1 MGSKRLLAIGVTA
14 LVALGL
20 LGRRRNRRRHGA
32 DAPGRVPSVAES
44 VLPVARDA
52 AEVVEDLVP
61 VMDERVAARR

>member
-44 VLPVARDA
+44 VLPEARDPE
-52 AEVVEDLVP
+52 EVVEDLVP
-61 VMDERVAARR
+61 VMAKGAAARR

>member
-1 MGSKRLLAIGVTA
+1 MGSKRLFAIGVAA
-14 LVALGL
+14 LVALGVL
-20 LGRRRNRRRHGA
+20 QQRKNRRRHGA

-61 VMDERVAARR
+61 VMDERAAARR